1 MAYISKIDTK
11 FITFIN
17 RKYDKTFEYFDD
29 YIVWLY
35 KEKDYKNDRY
45 YSQLENDI
53 WEYSNF
59 QTGSPRKKDRINK
72 KRVAL

>member
-17 RKYDKTFEYFDD
+17 RKYNKTFDYFDD
-29 YIVWLY
+29 YAIWLY
-35 KEKDYKNDRY
+35 DKSGHDEGY
-45 YSQLENDI
+45 YCQLEKDI

-59 QTGSPRKKDRINK
+59 QTGSPRKKDKINK